1 MMRRDT
7 SPGGVLIDGFL
18 GHRPRSAGARWWHPL
33 VREPAERALAEIYP
47 GLVRRQ
53 ALGEIFRY
61 RSFDELARGGEER
74 R

>member
-1 MMRRDT
+1 
-7 SPGGVLIDGFL
+7 
-18 GHRPRSAGARWWHPL
+18 L